1 MRLADRVVLMENGI
15 VQAYDSVEK
24 IWNSP
29 IFAPWKGENEQSSVL
44 ALPVHLHN
52 PPYKMTALSLGEQ
65 ALWIHQVPAN
75 VGERVLVCI
84 YSSDVSIILQK
95 PEQTS
100 IRNILRGK
108 ITQIEIQD
116 SRVDLAVLVEGNKI
130 WASISKWAQN
140 ELRFAVGQDVYV
152 QIKAVSVM

>member
-1 MRLADRVVLMENGI
+1 
-15 VQAYDSVEK
+15 
-24 IWNSP
+24 
-29 IFAPWKGENEQSSVL
+29 
-44 ALPVHLHN
+44 
-52 PPYKMTALSLGEQ
+52 MTALSLGEQ

-130 WASISKWAQN
+130 WAKYQ
-140 ELRFAVGQDVYV
+140 
-152 QIKAVSVM
+152 

>member
-1 MRLADRVVLMENGI
+1 M
-15 VQAYDSVEK
+15 
-24 IWNSP
+24 
-29 IFAPWKGENEQSSVL
+29 
-44 ALPVHLHN
+44 
-52 PPYKMTALSLGEQ
+52 
-65 ALWIHQVPAN
+65 
-75 VGERVLVCI
+75 LVCI

>member
-1 MRLADRVVLMENGI
+1 
-15 VQAYDSVEK
+15 
-24 IWNSP
+24 
-29 IFAPWKGENEQSSVL
+29 
-44 ALPVHLHN
+44 
-52 PPYKMTALSLGEQ
+52 MTALSLGEQ